1 MASKICHQCRSEVDL
16 MASVC
21 AHCRAKL
28 GGIGK
33 NGIAKKPTSFAVGC
47 LAIFL
52 GIGIVGAIGGSI
64 AGGNSNS
71 VTKPVPPPEPVDP
84 KYGIKPD
91 TTVMR
96 YALSQQIPQGLHD
109 PSSFQ
114 DLEVFDPVKDTITVK
129 GKKVDC
135 WRVGIQFRA
144 KNGFGALRLNH
155 GRIWM
160 RDNNSIKEEINP

>member
-1 MASKICHQCRSEVDL
+1 MAT
-16 MASVC
+16 VC
-21 AHCRAKL
+21 PHCRAKL

-47 LAIFL
+47 LAVFL
-52 GIGIVGAIGGSI
+52 GIGVLGAIGGSI
-64 AGGNSNS
+64 AGGGTTTS
-71 VTKPVPPPEPVDP
+71 KPAPPPEPVDP

-91 TTVMR
+91 VSVMQ
-96 YALSQQIPQGLHD
+96 YLLSKQIPAGLHD

-114 DLEVFDPVKDTITVK
+114 DLEVFEPVKDTITVK

-144 KNGFGALRLNH
+144 KNGFGALRLQH

-160 RDNNSIKEEINP
+160 RDNNSIKEEISN